1 MIHFLYNIVALV
13 SIPFVVSYHLYR
25 SLSRGRKTAFTERF
39 GFIPACELKK
49 IAGSE
54 VIWLH
59 AVSVGETI
67 AAVPL
72 VKELRQR
79 YPQKKIVVSNVTETG
94 REVAQKIAGVD
105 LCIYFPFDYPF
116 AVAGALK
123 RVRPSLLL
131 IMETEIWPNFIRKA
145 HALGIPVVLVNGR
158 ISDRS
163 FRRYVKLSWFFGPVL
178 RLLSAVC
185 MQSGEDA
192 RRIQAVG
199 ALPAQVQVTRN
210 LKYDIAVPTRSV
222 PEREQIKARYCL
234 PGDVLIFTAGS
245 THEGEEAAVIAAY
258 QAALQSGIS
267 VVMVLVPRHPE
278 RAGQVAG
285 LLAAAGGSYRLRS
298 ALHEN
303 EGALAAGEVLLVD
316 TVGELLNLYA
326 VSDVVYVGGSLVPT
340 GGHNVLE
347 PAALSVPVIFGPHM
361 DNFREI
367 SALVLSGGAGIQV
380 ADGDELAEQLQALLK
395 DSDRRRQMGTRGAKL
410 IGENSGSAD
419 LHCTVIE
426 RFLVIGDV

>member
-1 MIHFLYNIVALV
+1 MIIFLYNLLAVI

-25 SLSRGRKTAFTERF
+25 SISRGRKTAFTERF
-39 GFIPACELKK
+39 GFIPASELKTL
-49 IAGSE
+49 AGSE

-72 VKELRQR
+72 VKALRQR
-79 YPQKKIVVSNVTETG
+79 YPRKKIVVSNVTETG

-116 AVAGALK
+116 AVARALN
-123 RVRPSLLL
+123 RVRPSLVL

-145 HALGIPVVLVNGR
+145 RALHIPVVLVNGR

-163 FRRYVKLSWFFGPVL
+163 FRRYLKLSWFFGPVL
-178 RLLSAVC
+178 RLLSAIC

-210 LKYDIAVPTRSV
+210 LKYDISVPTHSV

-234 PGDVLIFTAGS
+234 PGDVLVFTAGS

-258 QAALQSGIS
+258 KAAKTVDNGVI
-267 VVMVLVPRHPE
+267 MVLAPRHPE
-278 RAGQVAG
+278 RARQVAG
-285 LLAAAGGSYRLRS
+285 LLAAAGISYRFRS

-316 TVGELLNLYA
+316 TIGELLNLYA
-326 VSDVVYVGGSLVPT
+326 VSDVVFVGGSLVPT

-367 SALVLSGGAGIQV
+367 SALVLAGRAGIRV
-380 ADGDELAEQLQALLK
+380 ADGDELAAQLQALLK
-395 DSDRRRQMGTRGAKL
+395 DNDRRRQMGTCGAKL
-410 IGENSGSAD
+410 IAENSGSAD
-419 LHCTVIE
+419 LHCAVIQE
-426 RFLVIGDV
+426 TCDW

>member
-1 MIHFLYNIVALV
+1 M
-13 SIPFVVSYHLYR
+13 HLF
-25 SLSRGRKTAFTERF
+25 SLRLS
-39 GFIPACELKK
+39 
-49 IAGSE
+49 
-54 VIWLH
+54 
-59 AVSVGETI
+59 
-67 AAVPL
+67 
-72 VKELRQR
+72 
-79 YPQKKIVVSNVTETG
+79 
-94 REVAQKIAGVD
+94 
-105 LCIYFPFDYPF
+105 F
-116 AVAGALK
+116 AVAGALN
-123 RVRPSLLL
+123 RVRPSLVL

-145 HALGIPVVLVNGR
+145 RALHIPVVLVNGR

-163 FRRYVKLSWFFGPVL
+163 FRRYLKLSWFFGPVL
-178 RLLSAVC
+178 RLLSAIC

-222 PEREQIKARYCL
+222 TEREQIKASYCL

-245 THEGEEAAVIAAY
+245 THEGEEMPVIAAY
-258 QAALQSGIS
+258 QAAQTGDKGL
-267 VVMVLVPRHPE
+267 VMVLVPRHPE
-278 RAGQVAG
+278 RARQVAG
-285 LLAAAGGSYRLRS
+285 LLAAAGISYRFRS

-326 VSDVVYVGGSLVPT
+326 VSDLVFVGGSLVPT

-367 SALVLSGGAGIQV
+367 SALVLAGGAAYGWLT
-380 ADGDELAEQLQALLK
+380 EMNWPR
-395 DSDRRRQMGTRGAKL
+395 SCRP
-410 IGENSGSAD
+410 
-419 LHCTVIE
+419 C
-426 RFLVIGDV
+426 

>member
-1 MIHFLYNIVALV
+1 MIIFLYNLLAVI

-25 SLSRGRKTAFTERF
+25 SISRGRKTAFIERF
-39 GFIPACELKK
+39 GFIPASELKTL
-49 IAGSE
+49 AGSE

-72 VKELRQR
+72 VKALRQR
-79 YPQKKIVVSNVTETG
+79 YPRKKIVVSNVTETG
-94 REVAQKIAGVD
+94 REVAEKIAGVD

-116 AVAGALK
+116 AVAGALN
-123 RVRPSLLL
+123 RVRPSLVL

-145 HALGIPVVLVNGR
+145 RALHIPVVLVNGR

-163 FRRYVKLSWFFGPVL
+163 FRRYLKLSWFFGPVL
-178 RLLSAVC
+178 RLLSAIC

-222 PEREQIKARYCL
+222 TEREQIKASYCL

-245 THEGEEAAVIAAY
+245 THEGEEMPVIAAY
-258 QAALQSGIS
+258 QAAQTGDKGL
-267 VVMVLVPRHPE
+267 VMVLVPRHPE
-278 RAGQVAG
+278 RARQVAG
-285 LLAAAGGSYRLRS
+285 LLAAAGISYRFRS

-326 VSDVVYVGGSLVPT
+326 VSDLVFVGGSLVPT

-367 SALVLSGGAGIQV
+367 SALVLAGGAGIRV
-380 ADGDELAEQLQALLK
+380 ADGDELAAQLQALLK
-395 DSDRRRQMGTRGAKL
+395 DSGRRRQMGACGAML
-410 IGENSGSAD
+410 IAENSGSAD

-426 RFLVIGDV
+426 RFIR